1 VVYKAMTFS
10 DRITA
15 IDSCK
20 AYHSGSG
27 YIVEVDI
34 VMPGETLLSLAHDV
48 SQDLQDQ
55 LETLPN
61 VERAFVHVDHEVSH
75 QPEHR
80 KVR

>member
-1 VVYKAMTFS
+1 M
-10 DRITA
+10 
-15 IDSCK
+15 
-20 AYHSGSG
+20 
-27 YIVEVDI
+27 EVDI

-75 QPEHR
+75 QPVGAYSRLSRLPETDNRSQRQEHR